1 MAKKNRSTEEIS
13 ADPADPG
20 NTYDAP
26 VLTPEEA
33 GIHEDARRTENV
45 GLAEPVGRT
54 TETAEPA
61 PQLNAKRRH
70 EERKP
75 APTAAPDPSPAPV
88 AEEPEEAPRPT
99 SADAE
104 VPGDAPRPLRS
115 RMEDAISK
123 GVLDKDGVPT
133 LVRFEMRNGRPGA
146 VLVEAD
152 ASAVQAAWELWASE
166 KGLVD
171 TEGFMIELLD
181 IMCAWPARI
190 MRPCMPLNLR

>member
-26 VLTPEEA
+26 VLTPE
-33 GIHEDARRTENV
+33 DV

-54 TETAEPA
+54 TETAESA
-61 PQLNAKRRH
+61 PQLNAKRKH

-88 AEEPEEAPRPT
+88 AEEPREAPR
-99 SADAE
+99 S
-104 VPGDAPRPLRS
+104 LRS

-166 KGLVD
+166 KGSVD